1 MSSHIFDVDIKKI
14 LRKNE
19 TKSVIKLSRRY
30 RLDQISKLDCDNC
43 FQKTKVNLTIEISRI
58 INQTLTKSIMFTDIF
73 SIISITNLTNIKT
86 RLFNESMTYKKND
99 IVIAYA
105 KLIDEFFTLW
115 VDNDFINI
123 STSKWIKFLLKGDW
137 NSKSN
142 EK

>member
-105 KLIDEFFTLW
+105 KLIDEFFTL
-115 VDNDFINI
+115 
-123 STSKWIKFLLKGDW
+123 
-137 NSKSN
+137 
-142 EK
+142 